1 MLKIST
7 IFSKAHDF
15 KTHLN
20 PSNRVQNR
28 FGVVEK
34 IAIECFDPNPE
45 NQKKIINSISLQLK
59 FSCQLALFKG
69 FQKVEKSYFWLYLSK
84 KRTYGQMD
92 RCKKTY
98 DLCGFSPEIFLKSDF
113 FS

>member
-7 IFSKAHDF
+7 IFSKTHDF

-45 NQKKIINSISLQLK
+45 NQKKIIKSIFLQLK
-59 FSCQLALFKG
+59 FSCQVALFKG
-69 FQKVEKSYFWLYLSK
+69 FQKVENQIFGSISQRKGLMDKWIGAKKLMIYVNSSK
-84 KRTYGQMD
+84 IT
-92 RCKKTY
+92 
-98 DLCGFSPEIFLKSDF
+98 
-113 FS
+113 

>member
-1 MLKIST
+1 MQKSENNMLKIST
-7 IFSKAHDF
+7 IFSKTHDF

-45 NQKKIINSISLQLK
+45 NQKKIIKSIFLQLK
-59 FSCQLALFKG
+59 FSCQVALFKG
-69 FQKVEKSYFWLYLSK
+69 FQKVEKSDFCLYLSK
-84 KRTYGQMD
+84 KRTYEQMD
-92 RCKKTY
+92 RCKKKLWSTGMWI
-98 DLCGFSPEIFLKSDF
+98 LT
-113 FS
+113 

>member
-7 IFSKAHDF
+7 IFSKTHDF

-20 PSNRVQNR
+20 PSNCVQNR

-45 NQKKIINSISLQLK
+45 NEKDH
-59 FSCQLALFKG
+59 
-69 FQKVEKSYFWLYLSK
+69 KV
-84 KRTYGQMD
+84 
-92 RCKKTY
+92 
-98 DLCGFSPEIFLKSDF
+98 DF
-113 FS
+113 FCSSNFRVK

>member
-7 IFSKAHDF
+7 IFSKTHDF

-45 NQKKIINSISLQLK
+45 NQKKKNH
-59 FSCQLALFKG
+59 
-69 FQKVEKSYFWLYLSK
+69 KVNVFPA
-84 KRTYGQMD
+84 Q
-92 RCKKTY
+92 
-98 DLCGFSPEIFLKSDF
+98 IFVSSSTF
-113 FS
+113 

>member
-7 IFSKAHDF
+7 IFSKTHDF

-45 NQKKIINSISLQLK
+45 NQKKS
-59 FSCQLALFKG
+59 
-69 FQKVEKSYFWLYLSK
+69 
-84 KRTYGQMD
+84 
-92 RCKKTY
+92 
-98 DLCGFSPEIFLKSDF
+98 
-113 FS
+113 